1 MIMLFSF
8 MAVTNPCGEIPLFKF
23 TDKQI
28 KIFEENGFI
37 FYNDEVIEYFSKEI
51 SINGSSCLVLFILA
65 SDGSASHYNYTS
77 KMKFRF
83 EITHLVNI
91 EDMLENLDLM
101 CTEMTTYDYDYRLA
115 SFEYNSR
122 KLTVLISV
130 NVPINKDGIIM
141 AIDNGFH
148 VYRDNKLTADEV
160 LFLHTE
166 KMNKDQS

>member
-1 MIMLFSF
+1 
-8 MAVTNPCGEIPLFKF
+8 MAVANPCSEIPLFKF

-37 FYNDEVIEYFSKEI
+37 LDNSNVYESFSKRI
-51 SINGSSCLVLFILA
+51 SIKDGSYFVLFILD
-65 SDGSASHYNYTS
+65 SIGSAYRYYNRTF
-77 KMKFRF
+77 KKLFRF

-91 EDMLENLDLM
+91 EDIFENLDLI
-101 CTEMTTYDYDYRLA
+101 CTEMTTYDYDYQLT

-122 KLTVLISV
+122 KLTVLISA

-141 AIDNGFH
+141 VIDNGFH
-148 VYRDNKLTADEV
+148 VYRDKELTADEV

-166 KMNKDQS
+166 KMNKNQS